1 MDPIETA
8 ILALVTARGP
18 TKSICPSE
26 AARALDEDW
35 HPKLGPVRA
44 TAIRMAKEGRLTIL
58 RKGRP
63 VTDFADL
70 RGVIRLRGV

>member
-8 ILALVTARGP
+8 ILSLVTARGP
-18 TKSICPSE
+18 DKSICPTE
-26 AARALDEDW
+26 AARALGEDW
-35 HPKLGPVRA
+35 RPKLGPVRT

-58 RKGRP
+58 RKGKP
-63 VTDFADL
+63 VTDFAEL